1 MTFEE
6 LQNAN
11 ATIKT
16 MQIKRWDKKQGKEIV
31 KDYAEVNERIKAFRM
46 LFPNGTI
53 STDIVSL
60 EDGVCVMKAIA
71 MNEAGCIL
79 ATGYAYEKENSS
91 LINQT
96 SYIENA
102 ETSAVGRCLG
112 MLGIGIDTSIASYEE
127 VSNAMEQQ
135 NQQNQPEEAP
145 KPKKAKKQDKAQQ
158 DNPEISERRQAYNDL
173 IKFCMDNKMDVTSIA
188 NECGLTK
195 DSTKKD
201 FETALEYARQKEML
215 YGGNG

>member
-6 LQNAN
+6 LQKAN

-71 MNEAGCIL
+71 MNEAGMIL

-96 SYIENA
+96 SFIENA

-145 KPKKAKKQDKAQQ
+145 KPKKAKKQ
-158 DNPEISERRQAYNDL
+158 E
-173 IKFCMDNKMDVTSIA
+173 
-188 NECGLTK
+188 
-195 DSTKKD
+195 TKKVNSEARSA
-201 FETALEYARQKEML
+201 FKAYVESQHLSNEKILEILTDCGITNESSEQEWQMGLDYARLLIE
-215 YGGNG
+215 GGNG

>member
-6 LQNAN
+6 LQKAN
-11 ATIKT
+11 ASIKT
-16 MQIKRWDKKQGKEIV
+16 TDIKGKA
-31 KDYAEVNERIKAFRM
+31 YAEVNERIKAFRM

-79 ATGYAYEKENSS
+79 ATGYAYEKEGSTF
-91 LINQT
+91 INKT

-112 MLGIGIDTSIASYEE
+112 MLGIGIDTSIASFEE
-127 VSNAMEQQ
+127 VTNAMEQQ
-135 NQQNQPEEAP
+135 EQMKDQPEA

-158 DNPEISERRQAYNDL
+158 DDPEISERRQAYNDL

-188 NECGLTK
+188 YECRLSK
-195 DSTKKD
+195 DSTKED
-201 FETALEYARQKEML
+201 FEKALEYAQTLLAMA
-215 YGGNG
+215 GGNG

>member
-6 LQNAN
+6 LQKAN
-11 ATIKT
+11 STIKT

-71 MNEAGCIL
+71 MNEAGMIL

-112 MLGIGIDTSIASYEE
+112 MLGIGIDTSIASAESARGSTKTEE
-127 VSNAMEQQ
+127 G
-135 NQQNQPEEAP
+135 EEAG
-145 KPKKAKKQDKAQQ
+145 
-158 DNPEISERRQAYNDL
+158 Y
-173 IKFCMDNKMDVTSIA
+173 
-188 NECGLTK
+188 G
-195 DSTKKD
+195 
-201 FETALEYARQKEML
+201 TA
-215 YGGNG
+215 G

>member
-6 LQNAN
+6 LQKAN

-16 MQIKRWDKKQGKEIV
+16 TDIKGKA
-31 KDYAEVNERIKAFRM
+31 YAEVNERIKAFRM

-71 MNEAGCIL
+71 MNEAGMIL
-79 ATGYAYEKENSS
+79 ATGYAYEKEGSTF
-91 LINQT
+91 INKT
-96 SYIENA
+96 SFIENA

-135 NQQNQPEEAP
+135 EQEAP
-145 KPKKAKKQDKAQQ
+145 KKTKKAQATKNGREMLKEFINASGLDQHTI
-158 DNPEISERRQAYNDL
+158 IS
-173 IKFCMDNKMDVTSIA
+173 M
-188 NECGLTK
+188 CGLNR
-195 DSTKKD
+195 DSTNEDYLK
-201 FETALEYARQKEML
+201 ALEFAKTMA
-215 YGGNG
+215 GGNG

>member
-6 LQNAN
+6 LQKAN
-11 ATIKT
+11 ASIKT
-16 MQIKRWDKKQGKEIV
+16 TDIKGKA
-31 KDYAEVNERIKAFRM
+31 YAEVNERIKAFRM

-79 ATGYAYEKENSS
+79 ATGYAYEKEGSTF
-91 LINQT
+91 INKT

-127 VSNAMEQQ
+127 VTNAMEQQ
-135 NQQNQPEEAP
+135 EQMQDKPQ
-145 KPKKAKKQDKAQQ
+145 PKKAKAQPKEEKKQGDPAITEKR
-158 DNPEISERRQAYNDL
+158 EVYNRL
-173 IKFCMDNKMDVTSIA
+173 IAFCKENKMDVTDIA
-188 NECGLTK
+188 NSCGLTK
-195 DSTKKD
+195 DSTKDD
-201 FETALEYARQKEML
+201 FEKALEYAETL
-215 YGGNG
+215 AELGGR

>member
-6 LQNAN
+6 LQKAN
-11 ATIKT
+11 ASIKT
-16 MQIKRWDKKQGKEIV
+16 TDIKGKA
-31 KDYAEVNERIKAFRM
+31 YAEVNERIKAFRM

-79 ATGYAYEKENSS
+79 ATGYAYEKEGSTF
-91 LINQT
+91 INKT

-127 VSNAMEQQ
+127 VTNAMEQQ
-135 NQQNQPEEAP
+135 EQMEEQPQA

-173 IKFCMDNKMDVTSIA
+173 IKFCIDNKMDVTSIA

-195 DSTKKD
+195 DSTKAD
-201 FETALEYARQKEML
+201 FEKALEYAQTLSMMA
-215 YGGNG
+215 GGNG

>member
-6 LQNAN
+6 LQKAN
-11 ATIKT
+11 ASIKT
-16 MQIKRWDKKQGKEIV
+16 TDIKGKA
-31 KDYAEVNERIKAFRM
+31 YAEVNERIKAFRM

-79 ATGYAYEKENSS
+79 ATGYAYEKEGSTF
-91 LINQT
+91 INKT

-127 VSNAMEQQ
+127 VTNAMEQQ
-135 NQQNQPEEAP
+135 EQMTEQPQA
-145 KPKKAKKQDKAQQ
+145 KPKKAKKQEKQ

-195 DSTKKD
+195 DSTKAD
-201 FETALEYARQKEML
+201 FEKALEYAQTLSMMA
-215 YGGNG
+215 GGNG

>member
-6 LQNAN
+6 LQKAN
-11 ATIKT
+11 ASIKT
-16 MQIKRWDKKQGKEIV
+16 TDIKGKA
-31 KDYAEVNERIKAFRM
+31 YAEVNERIKAFRM

-79 ATGYAYEKENSS
+79 ATGYAYEKEGSTF
-91 LINQT
+91 INKT

-127 VSNAMEQQ
+127 VTNAMEQQ
-135 NQQNQPEEAP
+135 EQMEEQPQA
-145 KPKKAKKQDKAQQ
+145 KPKKAKKQEKAQQ

-195 DSTKKD
+195 DSTKED
-201 FETALEYARQKEML
+201 FETALEYARQKVML
-215 YGGNG
+215 EGGNG

>member
-6 LQNAN
+6 LQKAN
-11 ATIKT
+11 ASIKT
-16 MQIKRWDKKQGKEIV
+16 TDIKGKA
-31 KDYAEVNERIKAFRM
+31 YAEVNERIKAFRM

-79 ATGYAYEKENSS
+79 ATGYAYEKEGSTF
-91 LINQT
+91 INKT

-127 VSNAMEQQ
+127 VTNAMEQQ
-135 NQQNQPEEAP
+135 EQMTEQPQA
-145 KPKKAKKQDKAQQ
+145 KPKKAKKQDKEQQ
-158 DNPEISERRQAYNDL
+158 DDPEISERRQAYNDL
-173 IKFCMDNKMDVTSIA
+173 IKFCVDNKMDITSIA

-195 DSTKKD
+195 DSTKAD
-201 FETALEYARQKEML
+201 FEKALEYAQTLSMMA
-215 YGGNG
+215 GGNG

>member
-6 LQNAN
+6 LQKAN
-11 ATIKT
+11 ASIKT
-16 MQIKRWDKKQGKEIV
+16 TDIKGKA
-31 KDYAEVNERIKAFRM
+31 YAEVNERIKAFRM

-79 ATGYAYEKENSS
+79 ATGYAYEKEGSTF
-91 LINQT
+91 INKT

-127 VSNAMEQQ
+127 VTNAMEQQ
-135 NQQNQPEEAP
+135 EQMAEQPQA
-145 KPKKAKKQDKAQQ
+145 KPKKAKKQEKQ

-195 DSTKKD
+195 DSTKAD
-201 FETALEYARQKEML
+201 FEKALEYAQTLSMMA
-215 YGGNG
+215 GGNG

>member
-6 LQNAN
+6 LQKAN
-11 ATIKT
+11 ASIKT
-16 MQIKRWDKKQGKEIV
+16 TDIKGKA
-31 KDYAEVNERIKAFRM
+31 YAEVNERIKAFRM

-79 ATGYAYEKENSS
+79 ATGYAYEKEGSTF
-91 LINQT
+91 INKT

-127 VSNAMEQQ
+127 VTNAMEQQ
-135 NQQNQPEEAP
+135 EQIAEQPQA
-145 KPKKAKKQDKAQQ
+145 KPKKAKKQDTAQQ

-188 NECGLTK
+188 NECRLTK
-195 DSTKKD
+195 DSTKED
-201 FETALEYARQKEML
+201 FETALEYARQKAML
-215 YGGNG
+215 EGGNG

>member
-6 LQNAN
+6 LQKAN
-11 ATIKT
+11 ASIKT
-16 MQIKRWDKKQGKEIV
+16 TDIKGKA
-31 KDYAEVNERIKAFRM
+31 YAEVNERIKAFRM

-79 ATGYAYEKENSS
+79 ATGYAYEKEGSTF
-91 LINQT
+91 INKT

-127 VSNAMEQQ
+127 VTNAMEQQ
-135 NQQNQPEEAP
+135 EQMAEQPQA
-145 KPKKAKKQDKAQQ
+145 KPKKAKKQDKEQQ
-158 DNPEISERRQAYNDL
+158 ENPEISERRQAYNDL
-173 IKFCMDNKMDVTSIA
+173 IKFCIENKMDVTSIA

-195 DSTKKD
+195 DSTKAD
-201 FETALEYARQKEML
+201 FEKALEYAQTLSMMA
-215 YGGNG
+215 GGNG

>member
-6 LQNAN
+6 LQKAN
-11 ATIKT
+11 ASIKT
-16 MQIKRWDKKQGKEIV
+16 TDIKGKA
-31 KDYAEVNERIKAFRM
+31 YAEVNERIKAFRM

-79 ATGYAYEKENSS
+79 ATGYAYEKEGSTF
-91 LINQT
+91 INKT

-127 VSNAMEQQ
+127 VTNAMEQQ
-135 NQQNQPEEAP
+135 EQMAEQPQA
-145 KPKKAKKQDKAQQ
+145 KPKKAKKQDKQE
-158 DNPEISERRQAYNDL
+158 NPEISERRQAYNDL

-195 DSTKKD
+195 DSTKAD
-201 FETALEYARQKEML
+201 FEKALEYAQTLSMMA
-215 YGGNG
+215 GGNG

>member
-6 LQNAN
+6 LQKAN
-11 ATIKT
+11 ASIKT
-16 MQIKRWDKKQGKEIV
+16 TDIKGKA
-31 KDYAEVNERIKAFRM
+31 YAEVNERIKAFRM

-79 ATGYAYEKENSS
+79 ATGYAYEKEGSTF
-91 LINQT
+91 INKT

-127 VSNAMEQQ
+127 VTNAMEQQ
-135 NQQNQPEEAP
+135 EQMAEQPQA

-158 DNPEISERRQAYNDL
+158 DNPEFSERRQAYNDL
-173 IKFCMDNKMDVTSIA
+173 IKFCMENKMDVTSIA

-195 DSTKKD
+195 DSTKAD
-201 FETALEYARQKEML
+201 FEKALEYAQTLSMMA
-215 YGGNG
+215 GGNG

>member
-6 LQNAN
+6 LQKAN
-11 ATIKT
+11 ASIKT
-16 MQIKRWDKKQGKEIV
+16 TDIKGKA
-31 KDYAEVNERIKAFRM
+31 YAEVNERIKAFRM

-79 ATGYAYEKENSS
+79 ATGYAYEKEGSTF
-91 LINQT
+91 INKT

-127 VSNAMEQQ
+127 VTNAMEQQ
-135 NQQNQPEEAP
+135 EQMAEQPQA
-145 KPKKAKKQDKAQQ
+145 KPKKAKKQEKQ

-195 DSTKKD
+195 DSTKAD
-201 FETALEYARQKEML
+201 FEKALEYAQTLSMMAL
-215 YGGNG
+215 TVY

>member
-6 LQNAN
+6 LQKAN
-11 ATIKT
+11 ASIKT
-16 MQIKRWDKKQGKEIV
+16 TDIKGKA
-31 KDYAEVNERIKAFRM
+31 YAEVNERIKAFRM

-60 EDGVCVMKAIA
+60 EDGVCVMKSIA

-79 ATGYAYEKENSS
+79 ATGYAYEKEGSTF
-91 LINQT
+91 INKT

-127 VSNAMEQQ
+127 VTNAMEQQ
-135 NQQNQPEEAP
+135 EQMTEQPQA
-145 KPKKAKKQDKAQQ
+145 KPKKAKKQEKQ

-195 DSTKKD
+195 DSTKAD
-201 FETALEYARQKEML
+201 FEKALEYAQTLSMMA
-215 YGGNG
+215 GGNG